1 MKKIDMRFDE
11 AFIQSFVGQQF
22 NKYRC
27 DEFVYT
33 NSVTQIV
40 GLYIGDSVYKV
51 KNEQETV
58 DYFGNEE
65 EIAVFKIEESKESD
79 ITSAFIDVEQKDTP
93 VGGIIDEIILVNQ
106 QVFENGIQTYDVWLT
121 RGIIFKAEEREI
133 SFEKQIV
140 PFSEEINIQRG
151 YDLVETYGDIKEFSE
166 DWPDNIKAIAIR
178 EIVTIN

>member
-93 VGGIIDEIILVNQ
+93 VGGIIDEIISIRKWN
-106 QVFENGIQTYDVWLT
+106 
-121 RGIIFKAEEREI
+121 
-133 SFEKQIV
+133 S
-140 PFSEEINIQRG
+140 
-151 YDLVETYGDIKEFSE
+151 DI
-166 DWPDNIKAIAIR
+166 
-178 EIVTIN
+178 